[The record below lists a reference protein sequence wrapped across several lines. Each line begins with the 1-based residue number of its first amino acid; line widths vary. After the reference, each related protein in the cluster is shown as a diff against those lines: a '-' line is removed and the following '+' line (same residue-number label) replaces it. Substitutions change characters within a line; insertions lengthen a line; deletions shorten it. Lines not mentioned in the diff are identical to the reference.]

1 MIERISLQLI
11 NESGDAIE
19 VEETGRKLES
29 RLDIITAE
37 LFSQICFGNNS
48 IEDEEIKT
56 AEKFRLALNLK
67 EYLEDIKRNAN

>member
-19 VEETGRKLES
+19 VKQSGRKLES
-29 RLDIITAE
+29 KIDVTIAE
-37 LFSQICFGNNS
+37 LFSQICFSNND
-48 IEDEEIKT
+48 IEDEEIKN